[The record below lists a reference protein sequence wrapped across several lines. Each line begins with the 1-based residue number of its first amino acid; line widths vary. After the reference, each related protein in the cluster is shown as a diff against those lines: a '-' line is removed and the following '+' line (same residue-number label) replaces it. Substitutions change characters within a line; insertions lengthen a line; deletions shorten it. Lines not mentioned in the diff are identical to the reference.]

1 MPDAGPSLLFDENL
15 SGRLVDELADLY
27 PNSAH
32 VEGVGLRGAPDH
44 VVWEHARMHGHVLVT
59 RDEDFHRLSVVRG
72 FPPRVVWIRLGNCT
86 TRQVAELLR
95 ARAADVAA
103 FLADDEAGFLAL
115 G

>member
-1 MPDAGPSLLFDENL
+1 MPAPGARLLFDENL
-15 SGRLVDELADLY
+15 SHRLVEALADVY
-27 PNSAH
+27 PESAH
-32 VEGVGLRGAPDH
+32 VEHVGLRGAPDRAI
-44 VVWEHARMHGHVLVT
+44 WEHARVQGQVLVT

-72 FPPRVVWIRLGNCT
+72 FPPKVVWIRLGNCT

-95 ARAADVAA
+95 TGAADVAA